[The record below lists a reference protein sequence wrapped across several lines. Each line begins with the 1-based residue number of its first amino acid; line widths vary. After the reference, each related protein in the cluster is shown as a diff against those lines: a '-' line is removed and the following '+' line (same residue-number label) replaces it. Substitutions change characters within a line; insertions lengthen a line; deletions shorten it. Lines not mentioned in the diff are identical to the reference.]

1 MPADG
6 TKVAVSA
13 EAGSVRTT
21 DGGWAIVE
29 V

>member
-21 DGGWAIVE
+21 DGSGATVE